1 LFGGGAYALVLDQ
14 RPGALG
20 GLGLDH
26 GDRHVLGAVGTG
38 DHTAGHD
45 HREDGPFQLA
55 VPREGDPLTIDQR
68 DAGGSDRAGGREAG
82 QGGGHRG
89 AGGGQH
95 VVGVVGVDRQDGL
108 HHLDLVAQPL
118 DEQGA
123 QRAVDQS
130 AGQDSF
136 AGGAALP
143 AEERTGDLPGGVLT
157 LFDVHRQ
164 REEVEVL
171 LGVLSGGGGGQD
183 HGVLVQVG
191 DGGAG
196 GLLGQTS
203 GLETYGAGAER

>member
-1 LFGGGAYALVLDQ
+1 
-14 RPGALG
+14 
-20 GLGLDH
+20 
-26 GDRHVLGAVGTG
+26 
-38 DHTAGHD
+38 
-45 HREDGPFQLA
+45 
-55 VPREGDPLTIDQR
+55 
-68 DAGGSDRAGGREAG
+68 
-82 QGGGHRG
+82 
-89 AGGGQH
+89 
-95 VVGVVGVDRQDGL
+95 
-108 HHLDLVAQPL
+108 HLDLVAQPL

-203 GLETYGAGAER
+203 GLETYGAGAERAVVDHGLGGCDFGTLHGCPPSCVRRGSTVIDRGSRTAGVRKLLPRTSGNRGVWM